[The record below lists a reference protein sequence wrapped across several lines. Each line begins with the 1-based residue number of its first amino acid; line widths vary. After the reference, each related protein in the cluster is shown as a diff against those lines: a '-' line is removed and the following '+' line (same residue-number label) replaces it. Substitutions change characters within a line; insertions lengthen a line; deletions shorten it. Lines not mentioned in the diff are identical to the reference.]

1 MNKPMIE
8 TTRPE
13 SRIPTLLSLIDAAL
27 TANDA
32 AVADIRNVRR
42 TVLRSLA
49 R

>member
-1 MNKPMIE
+1 MNQSL
-8 TTRPE
+8 PE
-13 SRIPTLLSLIDAAL
+13 SRIPVLLSLIDEAL

-32 AVADIRNVRR
+32 AVAEIRNVRR